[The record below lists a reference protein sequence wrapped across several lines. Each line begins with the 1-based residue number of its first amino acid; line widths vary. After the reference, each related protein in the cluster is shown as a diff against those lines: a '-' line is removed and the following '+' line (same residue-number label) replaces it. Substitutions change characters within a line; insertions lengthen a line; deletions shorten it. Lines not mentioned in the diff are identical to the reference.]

1 MKQIT
6 DFIGGYEDQEI
17 MKNSETLP
25 KREQSN
31 LLKGVMSRIQ
41 EDAPPT
47 RTARRW
53 PKARKLFAVA
63 AAALVITG
71 ASVFA
76 AERFSLG
83 DSFIGWMGNSSQE
96 QIEALGVSGY
106 PLNLS
111 ETAQGVTVTLQG
123 VIGGSNTAYLL
134 YDVLL
139 PEGKEFPENDL
150 YLFGGQDFMPEKSGS
165 YGYHSELMSKEG
177 NTLHFCLKVDS
188 WRELIGQQ
196 VVFSM
201 DTLKNYDEDTDRVSV
216 IAEGPW
222 SFEFPMDYSD
232 TSVNIPLKEKIKPW
246 SDGAISIREIRVSPI
261 SIHLKCSRSMKAAAG
276 QEYQDGRLMDMKI
289 RFCFADGSYIDDE
302 DRLSSSTGGEMLD
315 IQVNRS
321 YRKLIDLQQLTEI
334 QITAEDNGETKVFS
348 IPVSIK

>member
-17 MKNSETLP
+17 MKDSEILP
-25 KREQSN
+25 REEQERI
-31 LLKGVMSRIQ
+31 LKGVISRIQ
-41 EDAPPT
+41 EDVPPA

-53 PKARKLFAVA
+53 SKARKLFAVA
-63 AAALVITG
+63 AAALVVTG

-111 ETAQGVTVTLQG
+111 ETVQDVTVTLQG

-150 YLFGGQDFMPEKSGS
+150 YLFENQNLMPEKSGS

-177 NTLHFCLKVDS
+177 DTLHFCMGIDS
-188 WRELIGQQ
+188 RRELTGQQ

-201 DTLKNYDEDTDRVSV
+201 DTLKNYDEDTDKVSV

-232 TSVNIPLKEKIKPW
+232 TSVAVPLKESIKPW
-246 SDGAISIREIRVSPI
+246 ADGAISIREIRVSPI
-261 SIHLKCSRSMKAAAG
+261 SIHLKCSRSIKATVG
-276 QEYQDGRLMDMKI
+276 QQYQDSRLMDMKI

-302 DRLSSSTGGEMLD
+302 DRLSSGTGEEMLD

-334 QITAEDNGETKVFS
+334 QITVEDNGETKVFS